1 MNKVQP
7 ITPKELDET
16 LEKSFPEAVIMAF
29 NQLLKENYR
38 GKGSVTIQQK
48 DVINLILK
56 LDESLSKNVIF
67 DKKYLDVEPLYRKHG
82 WKVKYESPDRD
93 ENFDSFFVFSV

>member
-16 LEKSFPEAVIMAF
+16 LDKSFPEAVIKAF

-38 GKGSVTIQQK
+38 GKGSVNIEQE

-67 DKKYLDVEPLYRKHG
+67 DKKYLDIEPLYRKYG
-82 WKVKYESPDRD
+82 WKVKYECPDRD
-93 ENFDSFFVFSV
+93 ENFDSYFVFSV